1 MRVLKILYL
10 ILLCVMLTSCTKSI
24 YTSFE
29 TSRAKMQELSGFDI
43 IQCSKIIKE
52 SVKNEEEILSNKGLI
67 DYKKQYFKNGRNIQI
82 NQYEITKNKEKT
94 IIKNK
99 TNNTIIQVYN
109 DNEAAA
115 FNISYDKQYL
125 GICDRG
131 KLHIFDLNNNLY
143 EFEHYKDKKC
153 TEVYFSLD
161 NKYLIVNNKNQGQ
174 IYDFKTGNLVYNN
187 PNNFLSVS
195 LGYDWSYKVFYPML
209 IMGYATAGNEIILLD
224 EEKRIIVEGL
234 GDSSLEEKIIEVRKN
249 KEGIDVLI
257 WEGRKS
263 WAPFVS
269 FAPTCSIRRLQGF

>member
-1 MRVLKILYL
+1 
-10 ILLCVMLTSCTKSI
+10 MLASCTKPI

-29 TSRAKMQELSGFDI
+29 TNRAKMQELSGFDI

-209 IMGYATAGNEIILLD
+209 IMGYAIAGNEIILFD

>member
-1 MRVLKILYL
+1 MRVLK
-10 ILLCVMLTSCTKSI
+10 LLCLIPLCAMLTSCTKPF
-24 YTSFE
+24 TNFE

-131 KLHIFDLNNNLY
+131 KLHIFDLNKNLY
-143 EFEHYKDKKC
+143 ELEHYKDKKC
-153 TEVYFSLD
+153 TRVDFSLD

-174 IYDFKTGNLVYNN
+174 IYEFKRGNLVYDN
-187 PNNFLSVS
+187 PNNPLFVS
-195 LGYDWSYKVFYPML
+195 LD
-209 IMGYATAGNEIILLD
+209 YAIVGNEIILFD

-234 GDSSLEEKIIEVRKN
+234 EDSSSYEEEIIEVRKN
-249 KEGIDVLI
+249 KEGIDVLV
-257 WEGRKS
+257 WELQKS
-263 WAPFVS
+263 WIPFVS
-269 FAPTCSIRRLQGF
+269 FPPSCSIRRLQGF

>member
-131 KLHIFDLNNNLY
+131 KLHIF
-143 EFEHYKDKKC
+143 
-153 TEVYFSLD
+153 
-161 NKYLIVNNKNQGQ
+161 
-174 IYDFKTGNLVYNN
+174 
-187 PNNFLSVS
+187 
-195 LGYDWSYKVFYPML
+195 
-209 IMGYATAGNEIILLD
+209 
-224 EEKRIIVEGL
+224 
-234 GDSSLEEKIIEVRKN
+234 
-249 KEGIDVLI
+249 
-257 WEGRKS
+257 GRK
-263 WAPFVS
+263 
-269 FAPTCSIRRLQGF
+269 

>member
-1 MRVLKILYL
+1 
-10 ILLCVMLTSCTKSI
+10 MLASCTKPI

-29 TSRAKMQELSGFDI
+29 TNRAKMQELSGFDI

-125 GICDRG
+125 GIRDRG
-131 KLHIFDLNNNLY
+131 KLHIFDLNKNLY
-143 EFEHYKDKKC
+143 ELEHYKDKKC
-153 TEVYFSLD
+153 TRVDFSLD

-174 IYDFKTGNLVYNN
+174 IYKFKRGNLVYDN
-187 PNNFLSVS
+187 PNNPLFVS
-195 LGYDWSYKVFYPML
+195 LD
-209 IMGYATAGNEIILLD
+209 YAIVGNEIILFD

-234 GDSSLEEKIIEVRKN
+234 GDSSLEEEIIEVRKN
-249 KEGIDVLI
+249 KGGIDVLV
-257 WEGRKS
+257 WERQKS